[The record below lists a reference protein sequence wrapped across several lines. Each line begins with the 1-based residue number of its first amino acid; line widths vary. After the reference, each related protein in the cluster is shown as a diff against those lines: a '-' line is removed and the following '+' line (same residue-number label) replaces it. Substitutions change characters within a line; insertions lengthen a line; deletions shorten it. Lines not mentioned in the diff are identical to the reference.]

1 MSIASEITRLQTAK
15 ANIKTAINTKG
26 GSLTTETIS
35 SYATAINNLPS
46 GDLTIDGQ
54 QIITGILTGTVDEFD
69 TVYSKFVGDG
79 SNWGTVHNKL
89 SNPADLP
96 TGSGNAISFSSNGSY
111 LAVVHNDSPGI
122 AVYKRSGDV
131 FNKLTGIETLPIAIN
146 GDDEEYVSGNAISF
160 SSDDTYLAVA
170 HDGSPYLT
178 VYKRSGDTFTKLTGI
193 TAPAGNCYG
202 ISLSSDATY
211 LAVAHYASPFITV
224 YKRSEDTFT
233 KITGI
238 TAPTGETLA
247 SYDVAFSNDAT
258 YLAVAYRAS
267 PYLNVYKRS
276 GDTFTK
282 LTGITA
288 LAGQGKGVAFSND
301 ATYLAVAY
309 RASPYLNVY
318 KRSGDTFTK
327 LTVSQVPA
335 LSGYADGFSVSFSS
349 DDTYLAV
356 AHYASP
362 FITVYKRSEDTFTKI
377 SGFEAPQEVNYGS
390 YGVSFSSDDTYLA
403 VAHDRTPFLTIYK
416 TTLINPTTLISPA
429 LNEVPLG
436 YHDLGYA
443 KESGVEYDEIDMV
456 SIFR

>member
-282 LTGITA
+282 LT
-288 LAGQGKGVAFSND
+288 
-301 ATYLAVAY
+301 
-309 RASPYLNVY
+309 
-318 KRSGDTFTK
+318 
-327 LTVSQVPA
+327 VSQVPA

>member
-15 ANIKTAINTKG
+15 ANIKTAINNKG

-282 LTGITA
+282 LT
-288 LAGQGKGVAFSND
+288 
-301 ATYLAVAY
+301 
-309 RASPYLNVY
+309 
-318 KRSGDTFTK
+318 
-327 LTVSQVPA
+327 VSQVPA

-429 LNEVPLG
+429 LNEIPSR

>member
-15 ANIKTAINTKG
+15 ANIKTAINNKG

-282 LTGITA
+282 LT
-288 LAGQGKGVAFSND
+288 
-301 ATYLAVAY
+301 
-309 RASPYLNVY
+309 
-318 KRSGDTFTK
+318 
-327 LTVSQVPA
+327 VSQVPA

>member
-282 LTGITA
+282 LT
-288 LAGQGKGVAFSND
+288 
-301 ATYLAVAY
+301 
-309 RASPYLNVY
+309 
-318 KRSGDTFTK
+318 
-327 LTVSQVPA
+327 VSQVPA

-443 KESGVEYDEIDMV
+443 KESGVEDDEIDMV